1 MYCGLC
7 KGIGKTCGQKGRF
20 LLSYDLTFLSLFLH
34 NILDKDVKIE
44 KQRCVVH
51 HIVKRPVAIPDELTE
66 RIAALNVILA
76 YNKLNDDVLDNGKGR
91 IKRSLFKSSYKKA
104 KRKEPILE
112 QIVDTWYKKL
122 LEYERK
128 NTDSIDMASD
138 PFGQMIAQIVKE
150 IVGDVYSE
158 DLYLLSYNLGKWIYL
173 IDALD
178 DFDKDIKKQ
187 NYNVF
192 VNSFKDVK
200 TKEEFIKIHIKE
212 ILEIFTQ
219 VLMTIEQMSKQ
230 IKYKFNHDL
239 IDNILISG
247 LKQQTKLI
255 LENKQCKNTT
265 KY

>member
-1 MYCGLC
+1 
-7 KGIGKTCGQKGRF
+7 
-20 LLSYDLTFLSLFLH
+20 
-34 NILDKDVKIE
+34 
-44 KQRCVVH
+44 
-51 HIVKRPVAIPDELTE
+51 
-66 RIAALNVILA
+66 
-76 YNKLNDDVLDNGKGR
+76 
-91 IKRSLFKSSYKKA
+91 
-104 KRKEPILE
+104 
-112 QIVDTWYKKL
+112 
-122 LEYERK
+122 
-128 NTDSIDMASD
+128 MASD

-219 VLMTIEQMSKQ
+219 VLMIIE
-230 IKYKFNHDL
+230 
-239 IDNILISG
+239 
-247 LKQQTKLI
+247 
-255 LENKQCKNTT
+255 
-265 KY
+265 

>member
-1 MYCGLC
+1 
-7 KGIGKTCGQKGRF
+7 
-20 LLSYDLTFLSLFLH
+20 
-34 NILDKDVKIE
+34 
-44 KQRCVVH
+44 
-51 HIVKRPVAIPDELTE
+51 
-66 RIAALNVILA
+66 
-76 YNKLNDDVLDNGKGR
+76 
-91 IKRSLFKSSYKKA
+91 
-104 KRKEPILE
+104 
-112 QIVDTWYKKL
+112 
-122 LEYERK
+122 
-128 NTDSIDMASD
+128 MASD

-178 DFDKDIKKQ
+178 DYDKDIKKQ